1 MSNVTI
7 NKIKYQESSGKLTIE
22 YMRTAETITDD
33 VSVVD
38 VPKPNNVVQMPT
50 VAQ

>member
-22 YMRTAETITDD
+22 YMRTNENKKAIISYIC
-33 VSVVD
+33 V
-38 VPKPNNVVQMPT
+38 
-50 VAQ
+50 